1 MAEFLTERQ
10 QEDIV
15 FFNENLEI
23 WAKNP
28 LYKLKFVIISGKELK
43 GIYDTFEAAL
53 GAAVVAYGSG
63 EYIIQQILPEN
74 ETVNFLS
81 PAYPVTMGA

>member
-1 MAEFLTERQ
+1 MGDFWTEKQ
-10 QEDIV
+10 QEDIAY
-15 FFNENLEI
+15 FNENLEM
-23 WAKNP
+23 WAQNP

-63 EYIIQQILPEN
+63 EYIIQQILPED

-81 PAYPVTMGA
+81 PALALV

>member
-1 MAEFLTERQ
+1 MGDFWTEKQ
-10 QEDIV
+10 QEDIAY
-15 FFNENLEI
+15 FNENLET
-23 WAKNP
+23 WSQNP
-28 LYKLKFVIISGKELK
+28 LYKLKFIIISGKELK

-63 EYIIQQILPEN
+63 EYIIQQILPED

-81 PAYPVTMGA
+81 PALALV